1 MELFWD
7 FFLILLVIL
16 GTTFVQKY
24 YFILLHKMKEESIF
38 LSAFIGFIIRFW
50 VIIHEFCHMF
60 FWFISGNKL
69 KEISLFDKNG
79 GKVVYETKNYIGHL
93 SEYGL
98 SLNYIVLLIFNQI
111 WIFLTSFWPLIVG
124 VGVSFF
130 LFQYLW
136 ITDWTSFQ
144 NFDYNIKSII
154 IVLLYSIFIP
164 SFVLSY
170 EDISKFFIS
179 RQYGIFSTFL
189 GSIINTA
196 IFVGFMVL
204 FSSFIVNFVVFFG
217 ILFLCMFAFQIGV
230 YFLFSLLKKIF

>member
-1 MELFWD
+1 MELFGD

-24 YFILLHKMKEESIF
+24 YYLLLHKMKDESIF

-60 FWFISGNKL
+60 FWFLSGNKL
-69 KEISLFDKNG
+69 KEISLFDKNW
-79 GKVVYETKNYIGHL
+79 GKVVYETKNYIWHL

-98 SLNYIVLLIFNQI
+98 SLNYIFLLIFNQI

-136 ITDWTSFQ
+136 ITDIQTLKSFD
-144 NFDYNIKSII
+144 FEYKSVFILII
-154 IVLLYSIFIP
+154 YSIFIP

-204 FSSFIVNFVVFFG
+204 FSSFIVNFVVFFW
-217 ILFLCMFAFQIGV
+217 IIFLGMFTFQICL
-230 YFLFSLLKKIF
+230 YLLFYLFKKIF